1 MVTYNGLRRLWRP
14 PAETL
19 EAITSALGQ
28 HWRAAASSQRLF
40 WPTPVQW
47 LKVRTALNVVPAP
60 VTISRRAA
68 GSSGRHPDP
77 HRC

>member
-1 MVTYNGLRRLWRP
+1 VVTYNGLRRLWRP

-19 EAITSALGQ
+19 EALTSALGQ

-40 WPTPVQW
+40 WPAPVQW

-60 VTISRRAA
+60 VTISPQAA
-68 GSSGRHPDP
+68 DSSGRHPDP
-77 HRC
+77 RRY

>member
-19 EAITSALGQ
+19 EALTSALGQ

-47 LKVRTALNVVPAP
+47 LKVRTALNVVPAQ
-60 VTISRRAA
+60 VTISPLAA
-68 GSSGRHPDP
+68 NSSGRRPDP
-77 HRC
+77 RRY

>member
-19 EAITSALGQ
+19 EAFTSALGQ
-28 HWRAAASSQRLF
+28 HWRAASSQRLF

-60 VTISRRAA
+60 VTISPLAA
-68 GSSGRHPDP
+68 NSSGKRPDP
-77 HRC
+77 RRY